1 MANKTLFALM
11 FLCSYAL
18 VPCILGLESVAL
30 VALWLK
36 NPFNQR
42 NPRLMKY
49 LPAYKAALHMSR
61 VLYKSTLF
69 MQNKPNLPD
78 AQMKVSSVLTKDYE
92 NKSNWKLGENK
103 PNSKPI
109 KANQS
114 QYKANTNPKQT
125 QFQTRRLCSG

>member
-42 NPRLMKY
+42 NPRLMNY
-49 LPAYKAALHMSR
+49 LRAYKAPYKALYNCRGLSITIEDS
-61 VLYKSTLF
+61 LQINPF
-69 MQNKPNLPD
+69 MQNKPN
-78 AQMKVSSVLTKDYE
+78 
-92 NKSNWKLGENK
+92 
-103 PNSKPI
+103 
-109 KANQS
+109 
-114 QYKANTNPKQT
+114 
-125 QFQTRRLCSG
+125 F